1 MSMSITRDRITEYL
15 QLVIK
20 TLDEHGG
27 NLPSKDVSMELEKK
41 LNLTAEEKDTYA
53 KTGSIKW
60 IKIMHFHS
68 IGLVKAGWIIKNK
81 GIWYLTD
88 EGKESLKL
96 DAKTF
101 KSELDRKYRK
111 WLEARNLNPAIAVEY
126 VVDGVI
132 EEIRSRSFEQSQS
145 DSREEIKEYI
155 RKLNPYEFQEL
166 VAALFRGM
174 GYYTPFIAP
183 RGPDGGIDIVAYK
196 DPIGAEFPRIRIQ
209 VKHRVDNS
217 VSRAEVQSLSGNL
230 HREGYV
236 GVIVSSGGFS
246 RDAIAE
252 IRTSGKHMEKIDL
265 DDFIDLWEG
274 HYNKLSDEDKA
285 LLPLRKISFLAPEE

>member
-1 MSMSITRDRITEYL
+1 MSITRDRITEYL

-111 WLEARNLNPAIAVEY
+111 WLEARNLNPAIAVED

-196 DPIGAEFPRIRIQ
+196 ESAEKVRDRIQ
-209 VKHRVDNS
+209 
-217 VSRAEVQSLSGNL
+217 
-230 HREGYV
+230 
-236 GVIVSSGGFS
+236 
-246 RDAIAE
+246 
-252 IRTSGKHMEKIDL
+252 
-265 DDFIDLWEG
+265 
-274 HYNKLSDEDKA
+274 A
-285 LLPLRKISFLAPEE
+285 LLAQTQNINDIITVNCRIS

>member
-1 MSMSITRDRITEYL
+1 MSITRDRITEYL

-27 NLPSKDVSMELEKK
+27 NLPSKDVSLELEKK

-60 IKIMHFHS
+60 TKIMHFHS

-101 KSELDRKYRK
+101 RSEVDRKYRE
-111 WLEARNLNPAIAVEY
+111 WLEARNISPSIVAEEVE
-126 VVDGVI
+126 DGEI
-132 EEIRSRSFEQSQS
+132 DEIRSRNFEQAQS
-145 DSREEIKEYI
+145 DSREEIKEHI

-209 VKHRVDNS
+209 VKHRVDTP

-246 RDAIAE
+246 RDSLGE
-252 IRTSGKHMEKIDL
+252 IRTSAKHMEKIDL
-265 DDFIDLWEG
+265 DDFINLWEQ
-274 HYNKLSDEDKA
+274 HYDKLADEDKA
-285 LLPLRKISFLAPEE
+285 ILSLRKISFLAPEE